1 MTPPSPT
8 HASESRRKSSLPVV
22 RAVERAAALLKAFS
36 PERTRLTLTE
46 LARASG
52 LDKGTARRLLHT
64 LAGANFIQIDEQS
77 QTYAL
82 GAAILMLAPAVSVG
96 GDLREIAA
104 PVLTRIVETTSAT
117 AFLWVY
123 HQGEALCIDRVR
135 ARSLHIDTPWATVG
149 GRIGLNYA
157 GGARILLAYIDAA
170 EREQVLAKPLTAMTP
185 FTMTDP
191 VALHA
196 DAVAI
201 RLRGWVLAVD
211 DYFIGLAGLGVP
223 IFNRNGAFVA
233 SLSITTLTSRLVR
246 EDGSP
251 RYLDSLIDAAAEIGA
266 SLQP

>member
-1 MTPPSPT
+1 
-8 HASESRRKSSLPVV
+8 V

-36 PERTRLTLTE
+36 PEHSRLTLTE
-46 LARASG
+46 LARATA

-64 LAGANFIQIDEQS
+64 LAAVDFIHVDQQS

-82 GAAILMLAPAVSVG
+82 GAAVLMLAPAVSVG

-104 PVLTRIVETTSAT
+104 PFLTRIAETTGAT

-135 ARSLHIDTPWATVG
+135 ARSLHIDTPWATIG

-157 GGARILLAYIDAA
+157 GGARTLLAYIDAA
-170 EREQVLAKPLTAMTP
+170 ERERVLAGPLTPLTP
-185 FTMTDP
+185 FTQTDP
-191 VALHA
+191 AALRA
-196 DAVAI
+196 DSAAI
-201 RLRGWVLAVD
+201 RARGWVLAVD
-211 DYFIGLAGLGVP
+211 DYVVGLAGLGVP
-223 IFNRNGAFVA
+223 IFDRNGAFVA

>member
-1 MTPPSPT
+1 M
-8 HASESRRKSSLPVV
+8 V

-36 PERTRLTLTE
+36 PGHSRLTLTE
-46 LARASG
+46 LARATA

-64 LAGANFIQIDEQS
+64 LAAVDFIHVDQQS

-82 GAAILMLAPAVSVG
+82 GAAVLMLAPAVSVG

-104 PVLTRIVETTSAT
+104 PFLTRIAETTGAT

-135 ARSLHIDTPWATVG
+135 ARSLHIDTPWATIG

-157 GGARILLAYIDAA
+157 GGARTLLAYIDAA
-170 EREQVLAKPLTAMTP
+170 ERERVLAGPLTPMTS
-185 FTMTDP
+185 FTQVDP
-191 VALHA
+191 AVLRA
-196 DAVAI
+196 DSAAI
-201 RLRGWVLAVD
+201 RARGWVLAVD
-211 DYFIGLAGLGVP
+211 DYVVGLAGLGVP
-223 IFNRNGAFVA
+223 IFDRNGAFVA